1 MEAFQ
6 IGPFDYTPGKSRTLN
21 GVAQAE
27 WALYYGDKLVG
38 SAWVAGDRA
47 QVVEALAV
55 QRGDFVTRLRTDN
68 ARDCL
73 ILRRWDDAAPL
84 DSMLLESWPDDLAGA
99 VANDS
104 SEYWAEVQGSKRR
117 MPVTLEQWARI
128 RERHSAPH
136 LAWIAGLLP
145 ADVLARESA
154 DWRAPTS

>member
-55 QRGDFVTRLRTDN
+55 QRGDFVARLRSDN
-68 ARDCL
+68 APDCL
-73 ILRRWDDAAPL
+73 ILRRRDDAAPL

-136 LAWIAGLLP
+136 LAFSELP
-145 ADVLARESA
+145 MRQ
-154 DWRAPTS
+154 